1 VDGQAPSMTRNL
13 QLGGLW
19 GVQRNTT
26 LGTKATTTVQIFD
39 DIQQITNPLGDAC
52 EVIGDINGDG
62 TVDLIDVISGLQILT
77 GETIIPI
84 SNCGVNKIG
93 LDDVL
98 FGLKEI
104 SK

>member
-1 VDGQAPSMTRNL
+1 M
-13 QLGGLW
+13 
-19 GVQRNTT
+19 QRNTT